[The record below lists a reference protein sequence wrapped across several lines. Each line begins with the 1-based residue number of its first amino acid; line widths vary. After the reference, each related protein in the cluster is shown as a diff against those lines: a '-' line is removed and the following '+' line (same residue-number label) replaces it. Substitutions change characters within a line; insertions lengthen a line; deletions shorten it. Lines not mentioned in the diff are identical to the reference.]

1 MWLLGEVPI
10 LHPWRSLSVFMGEPF
25 ATRGAPGASQ
35 TQGGTDVNTI
45 ETGSVPTSR
54 TIEVDF
60 LYLDLT
66 TCSRCVGSD
75 AALEAAVGAVR
86 PALDAMGAAVEVR
99 KTLVE
104 TEEQARALGFVSS
117 PTILV
122 NGRDIAGELIESP
135 CSECG
140 ELCGCEGGVDCRVW
154 DYRGE
159 THTEAP
165 RGLIAEAILAR
176 AFGSSGDAPS
186 GGTPGSAPSAEAPE
200 NLKRFFAGS
209 PTHAAGT
216 VFSCCPTEEQATC
229 CEPQEKAGCC
239 GGASGSSSCGCR

>member
-1 MWLLGEVPI
+1 M
-10 LHPWRSLSVFMGEPF
+10 
-25 ATRGAPGASQ
+25 
-35 TQGGTDVNTI
+35 NTI

-54 TIEVDF
+54 TIEVDL

-140 ELCGCEGGVDCRVW
+140 ELSGCEGGVDCRVW

-186 GGTPGSAPSAEAPE
+186 GGTPESAPPAEAPE
-200 NLKRFFAGS
+200 NLKRFFAGIG
-209 PTHAAGT
+209 AARNT
-216 VFSCCPTEEQATC
+216 YSSCCSADEQATC
-229 CEPQEKAGCC
+229 CDQAEKAGCC
-239 GGASGSSSCGCR
+239 GDSASLSCGCR

>member
-1 MWLLGEVPI
+1 M
-10 LHPWRSLSVFMGEPF
+10 
-25 ATRGAPGASQ
+25 
-35 TQGGTDVNTI
+35 NTI
-45 ETGSVPTSR
+45 ETESVPTSR

-75 AALEAAVGAVR
+75 AILEAALRAVR

-104 TEEQARALGFVSS
+104 TEEQAHALGFVSS

-140 ELCGCEGGVDCRVW
+140 ELCGCEGAIDCRVW

-165 RGLIAEAILAR
+165 LGLIAEAILVG

-186 GGTPGSAPSAEAPE
+186 GGAPESAPSAEAPE
-200 NLKRFFAGS
+200 NLKRFFAGG
-209 PTHAAGT
+209 PAHAAGT
-216 VFSCCPTEEQATC
+216 VSSCCPMEEQATC

-239 GGASGSSSCGCR
+239 GGVSGSSSCGCR

>member
-1 MWLLGEVPI
+1 MWLLGEAPI
-10 LHPWRSLSVFMGEPF
+10 LHPSRGLSVFMGEPF
-25 ATRGAPGASQ
+25 ATRDAPGASP
-35 TQGGTDVNTI
+35 TQGGTEVSTT
-45 ETGSVPTSR
+45 ETRSVPTSR
-54 TIEVDF
+54 TIEVDL

-75 AALEAAVGAVR
+75 AALEAAVEAVR
-86 PALDAMGAAVEVR
+86 PALDSVGAGVEVR

-140 ELCGCEGGVDCRVW
+140 ELCEGGVDCRVW

-165 RGLIAEAILAR
+165 SGMIVEAMLAE
-176 AFGSSGDAPS
+176 AFGSSDEARS
-186 GGTPGSAPSAEAPE
+186 GGKPEAVLSAEAPE

-209 PTHAAGT
+209 GAPSVGT
-216 VFSCCPTEEQATC
+216 VSSCCSTEEQATC
-229 CEPQEKAGCC
+229 CDPGEKAGCC
-239 GGASGSSSCGCR
+239 GEASGTSPSCGCR

>member
-1 MWLLGEVPI
+1 M
-10 LHPWRSLSVFMGEPF
+10 
-25 ATRGAPGASQ
+25 
-35 TQGGTDVNTI
+35 NTI
-45 ETGSVPTSR
+45 ENGSVPTSR
-54 TIEVDF
+54 TIEVDL

-66 TCSRCVGSD
+66 TCSRCVGTD
-75 AALEAAVGAVR
+75 AILEAAVRAVR

-104 TEEQARALGFVSS
+104 TEEQAHALGFVSS

-122 NGRDIAGELIESP
+122 NDRDIAGELIESP

-140 ELCGCEGGVDCRVW
+140 ELCGCEGAIDCRVW

-165 RGLIAEAILAR
+165 LGLIAEAILLG

-186 GGTPGSAPSAEAPE
+186 GGAPESAPESAEAPE
-200 NLKRFFAGS
+200 NLKRFFAGG
-209 PTHAAGT
+209 PAHAAGT
-216 VFSCCPTEEQATC
+216 I
-229 CEPQEKAGCC
+229 
-239 GGASGSSSCGCR
+239 SS